1 MEKEENR
8 KRGIQTIKE
17 RTGNLDIHK
26 NWYYHQLKA
35 LSKKIQSTFSSVV
48 TRKRKKIVLFIDSI
62 LKNLRMG
69 EYNSVTKKEVSLK
82 AFPGVKAR
90 Q

>member
-35 LSKKIQSTFSSVV
+35 PFKKNRINFQ
-48 TRKRKKIVLFIDSI
+48 
-62 LKNLRMG
+62 
-69 EYNSVTKKEVSLK
+69 
-82 AFPGVKAR
+82 
-90 Q
+90 